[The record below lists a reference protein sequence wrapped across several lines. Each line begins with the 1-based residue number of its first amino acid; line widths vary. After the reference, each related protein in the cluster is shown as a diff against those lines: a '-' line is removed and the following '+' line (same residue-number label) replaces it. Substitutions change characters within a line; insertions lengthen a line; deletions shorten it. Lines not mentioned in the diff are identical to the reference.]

1 MIGEVFS
8 FDATVSLSLIFA
20 IASAFFS
27 WWRTREAA
35 SAKVIAGVNK
45 ELTELQSDVTDLDKR
60 LSQVER
66 DLTSMP
72 GTSELNQLTLA
83 LAEIRGD
90 LKAMN
95 AVMKGQGQI
104 MERIELSVS
113 RHEDHLRT
121 HG

>member
-1 MIGEVFS
+1 VIGEVVS

-20 IASAFFS
+20 VLSAVFA

-35 SAKVIAGVNK
+35 SAKEIA
-45 ELTELQSDVTDLDKR
+45 ELKHDVSELDKR
-60 LSQVER
+60 LSQAER
-66 DLTSMP
+66 DLTLMP
-72 GTSELNQLTLA
+72 GTNELNKLTLA
-83 LAEIRGD
+83 LSEIRGD

>member
-35 SAKVIAGVNK
+35 SAKVIAGVNEK
-45 ELTELQSDVTDLDKR
+45 MAELKREVTDIDKR
-60 LSQVER
+60 LSQAER
-66 DLTSMP
+66 DLTLMP
-72 GTSELNQLTLA
+72 GTSELNKLTLA
-83 LAEIRGD
+83 LSEIRGD